1 MCESKLTLGAL
12 QSFWVKAEAPGPPRP
27 PALTPAVSGTLGSVQ
42 QPTTGAAPEPRP
54 SRPSVPGPQR
64 QRAGGHQ
71 QSGVS
76 AASGGAQDG
85 EQPLHHREDAGDGA
99 AVCLSP
105 VTNPNSLWA
114 VFLLHQISDQYKLM
128 VLLPRLMV
136 FNGKNV
142 STTATHLRY
151 VYTENLR
158 TRVSISPS
166 QTPQH

>member
-1 MCESKLTLGAL
+1 
-12 QSFWVKAEAPGPPRP
+12 
-27 PALTPAVSGTLGSVQ
+27 
-42 QPTTGAAPEPRP
+42 
-54 SRPSVPGPQR
+54 
-64 QRAGGHQ
+64 
-71 QSGVS
+71 
-76 AASGGAQDG
+76 
-85 EQPLHHREDAGDGA
+85 
-99 AVCLSP
+99 
-105 VTNPNSLWA
+105 
-114 VFLLHQISDQYKLM
+114 M